1 MTRFLQGRLAAAAC
15 GTLACLAVYALLA
28 LLLPDLRRILEDRAG
43 DLALSLAAE
52 QAPAAPAMPVVV
64 VDIDAASIEAYG
76 PWPWRRTLVADLVA
90 RAADSGAAAIGVD
103 ILFAEPDSRSPAAL
117 ARRLGEV
124 SGDPAIVALTGRLE
138 DDDARLA
145 QALAGRP
152 VALGFALVPAGRDT
166 VGGDTV
172 GGAPVLIRGPT
183 VLPGL
188 WRFPGAEAPAE
199 VLATVAAGAG
209 CLALPGDGD
218 GVVRRLPLFVG
229 VGEDIRP
236 GLALETVRLAR
247 GATLFRIDT
256 QSGRFAVGQIAGALG
271 DDAMLRLVPPAATP
285 PILRLPARDLL
296 GAAGPVPALA
306 GAVVFIGGSAP
317 ELGGLRATAGEP
329 LTPSVMIQ
337 AAAARQILQGFIPH
351 PPSLLQSLGYPV
363 AGLAGLAGVVVPVA
377 LPPLLGGLV
386 MVIGIAVL
394 AVLAVYLAASGV
406 LIEPGLPLL
415 LMVTGYVVTAVL
427 AFAVQQ
433 RRARHIRRR
442 FEQHLSPRV
451 VDLIAR
457 NPSLLKL
464 QGQRREVTSL
474 FTDIAGFTGIT
485 HRADPEVLLAMLDD
499 YFEGMCAIITAHGGM
514 IDKFVGDA
522 IHAFFNAPLDQP
534 GHAEAAVRCALALG
548 AWSEEYRRRDIPAA
562 LGFGLTRIGVETG
575 VAIVGDVGIRS
586 KLDYTAYGDAV
597 NTAAR
602 LEAANKDLGTTICVG
617 PGTAAR
623 CPPGLLRP
631 GPRVALRGFDEP
643 VPTFQPVPQGTAAT

>member
-1 MTRFLQGRLAAAAC
+1 MPTMTRFLRGRLAAAAC

-52 QAPAAPAMPVVV
+52 RAAAPAAAAMPVVV
-64 VDIDAASIEAYG
+64 VDIDAASLEAHG
-76 PWPWRRTLVADLVA
+76 PWPWRRALIADLVA

-103 ILFAEPDSRSPAAL
+103 ILFAEADSRSPAAL

-124 SGDPAIVALTGRLE
+124 SGDPAIAALAGRLE

-145 QALAGRP
+145 RALAGRP
-152 VALGFALVPAGRDT
+152 VALGFALAPAGRK
-166 VGGDTV
+166 TV
-172 GGAPVLIRGPT
+172 GGAPVLIRGRT

-199 VLATVAAGAG
+199 GLAAAAAGAG

-236 GLALETVRLAR
+236 GLALETVRLAL
-247 GATLFRIDT
+247 GATLYRIDT
-256 QSGRFAVGQIAGALG
+256 LSGRFAVGRIAGALG

-296 GAAGPVPALA
+296 SAPGPVPALA

-337 AAAARQILQGFIPH
+337 AAAARQILQGVIPH
-351 PPSLLQSLGYPV
+351 PPSLPQTLGDPV
-363 AGLAGLAGVVVPVA
+363 AGLAGLVGVVVPVA

-386 MVIGIAVL
+386 MVIGIAGL
-394 AVLAVYLAASGV
+394 AVLAVYLAAAGV
-406 LIEPGLPLL
+406 LIEPGLALL

-464 QGQRREVTSL
+464 RGQRREVTSL

-485 HRADPEVLLAMLDD
+485 RRADPEVLLAMLDD

-534 GHAEAAVRCALALG
+534 GHAAAAVRCALALG
-548 AWSEEYRRRDIPAA
+548 AWSEEYRRRDVPAA
-562 LGFGLTRIGVETG
+562 LGFGLTRIGIETG
-575 VAIVGDVGIRS
+575 VAIVGDVGTRS

-597 NTAAR
+597 NTASR